1 MLTVCYVMLRSR
13 PFQNWAM
20 QKVVKTLS
28 EELKTKVTLKSID
41 FELINNLV
49 LEGLYVED
57 QQGDTLAYFGKLKV
71 NFNYKMVFDNKLQ
84 LARIKRASLEDTK
97 IHLLLHPKQ
106 EYFNYQ
112 FIVDYFDQPK
122 TSKGPFVPF
131 KLIINELEF
140 KNVDFRY
147 RIMEEPKITGRR
159 FDESFMEYRGINA
172 NFKPFK
178 LIGDSLNFDLSKLS
192 FIEKSGF
199 KVNEFSAKT
208 IISSTTMQFA
218 DLILRTPYS
227 KVSDFLSF
235 TYKNYG
241 QLGDF
246 VDSVYWN
253 TNLETSVIGVK
264 DIAFFSDE
272 LRSYSFPI
280 TIKGKAKGTLAR
292 MEGTDLDIKVARLN
306 KFKGQLILQDITD
319 TDKLSFDL
327 DATELYINPSSIQDI
342 SNTSLPEELLRI
354 GSLRYSGTLTGK
366 LNDFTSKGLIET
378 TIGNIR
384 TDLNLKFPDGKPEEY
399 KGEIEL
405 YSFNTGKLSNRAELG
420 YTSLITNVDGK
431 GFSIKDLDTKMVG
444 NVSRFDYDGYSYQNI
459 KLDGTFEKKLFNG
472 KFEIKDPNVTMSL
485 NGMFDLNKS
494 RPTGDFQGE
503 LGAINLKTLGYGD
516 INIKQVTGLKIE
528 FEGSD
533 VDDIDISTQL
543 NNIVLE
549 KNDSVYY
556 LGDMVL
562 KAYGPSKNRFISLES
577 ELGNVTINGEFKLS
591 RLNAITDNILYDL
604 FPNYYAN
611 LKKKKEPVDI
621 RFDVDIADSKF
632 IKGLFIS
639 DIAFANFSIT
649 GVYSSY
655 TQTLDVKSR
664 ADYFSYLD
672 YKFQNLDIVSIKQPN
687 ERLSLITKVGGFFIK
702 DSLITD
708 KLDLMA
714 DIGGNDINYRLNAA
728 DTTHDISLKTGGNIT
743 LNKGAIDFE
752 FRNSKLFLYNKPWV
766 FNEVNH
772 FKYVNSNLQIDSFKI
787 SNGAQSIEID
797 GVAGAKNFEN
807 LHINVSDFYLQE
819 VNPILSK
826 WGINLEGF
834 VNGQLTLNGLNT
846 GPVIV
851 SSIFVDNLRV
861 NGDSVGDVTLNTT
874 SDNGPFSMAV
884 NGNITNGL
892 INDLKLAGNLD
903 LTPGKGTVNI
913 SLSLNESSIKPF
925 EVFTEGLFSNVEGV
939 ADADIKIKGPLS
951 NPDIKGKIDIKQ
963 ASLFMDYLGIALKVD
978 KMAVDIDEKR
988 INLGTFQIAD
998 KYGSIANGGGKIYHK
1013 NFNDFKFDIFLKD
1026 LKNFNAMDLVEGSN
1040 DLFFGVAFVDGNMT
1054 IKGPIDQIYLNI
1066 NAKTRAK
1073 TIVSLPLAGTSENVG
1088 PEYIKVVDLR
1098 ADVSTLKSEKLSG
1111 ISMDFNCE
1119 VTKEAEIDLIF
1130 DAKFNDVIRA
1140 TGSGNITMELNT
1152 AGDFYMFGKYVIA
1165 TGNYNFTA
1173 LNTLINKNLKVKE
1186 GGTIIWRG
1194 NPLEASLDLVA
1205 TTVIKANPS
1214 VILPS
1219 SALAS
1224 GAASSNV
1231 DVDCE
1236 IYMKDNLF
1244 SPQIKLG
1251 INLSKD
1257 NQSTLF
1263 ANTDLVTAI
1272 NQIKADPEETNK
1284 QFINLIVFNSFAPL
1298 NSGNSTASASNLGST
1313 FQNSIGSLITSQVNN
1328 WLSQM
1333 DPNWDFGID
1342 YKAANSSSDA
1352 NQQVMVSLK
1361 RKLYND
1367 RIEIGTSY
1375 GQSGNTNYDVN
1386 VSYKIRRDGRLLVRA
1401 FNKKAND
1408 PRSINTST
1416 INTSGLG
1423 LYYRNEVDFFFPKL
1437 QDRMYLRKLEK
1448 RARKAKAKAKTTN

>member
-1 MLTVCYVMLRSR
+1 VLTASYVLLRSR

-28 EELKTKVTLKSID
+28 QELKTKVTLKSID

-57 QQGDTLAYFGKLKV
+57 QQGDTLVYFGKLRV
-71 NFNYKMVFDNKLQ
+71 NFNYKIVFDNKLQ
-84 LARIKRASLEDTK
+84 LARIKRASLENTK
-97 IHLLLHPKQ
+97 IYLLRHPKQ
-106 EYFNYQ
+106 SDFNYQ
-112 FIVDYFDQPK
+112 FIVDYFDQPSS
-122 TSKGPFVPF
+122 SKGKFVPF
-131 KLIINELEF
+131 KLIINELEL
-140 KNVDFRY
+140 KNVDFRF
-147 RIMEEPKITGRR
+147 RNMDEPKVSGRR
-159 FDESFMEYRGINA
+159 FDESFMEYRGIIA

-178 LIGDSLNFDLSKLS
+178 LIGDSLNFDLSKMS

-199 KVNEFSAKT
+199 RVNEFSAKT
-208 IISSTTMQFA
+208 IISSTIMQFD
-218 DLILRTPYS
+218 DLILKTPFS
-227 KVSDFLSF
+227 KVSNFLSF
-235 TYKNYG
+235 SYKNYN

-253 TNLETSVIGVK
+253 ANLETSVVGVK
-264 DIAFFSDE
+264 DIAYFSDA

-280 TIKGKAKGTLAR
+280 TIKGKAQGTLAS
-292 MEGTDLDIKVARLN
+292 MEGSDMEIKVARLN
-306 KFKGQLILQDITD
+306 NFKGHVFLKDLTD
-319 TDKLSFDL
+319 SDKLSFEV

-342 SNTSLPEELLRI
+342 SQTSLPEELLRI
-354 GSLRYSGTLTGK
+354 GSLKYSGTVTGK
-366 LNDFTSKGLIET
+366 LDDITSKGLIET
-378 TIGNIR
+378 TIGKIR
-384 TDLNLKFPDGKPEEY
+384 TDLNLKFPEGKTEEY

-405 YSFNTGKLSNRAELG
+405 YSLNSGKLLNRAELG
-420 YTSLITNVDGK
+420 YVSLVTKFDGK
-431 GFSIKDLDTKMVG
+431 GFNIKDLNTKMLAT
-444 NVSRFDYDGYSYQNI
+444 VSRFDYDGYSYQNI

-472 KFEIKDPNVTMSL
+472 EFEIKDPNVNISL
-485 NGMFDLNKS
+485 SGMFDLNKTK
-494 RPTGDFQGE
+494 PIGDFQGE
-503 LGAINLKTLGYGD
+503 LGAVNLKTLGYGD

-528 FEGSD
+528 FEG
-533 VDDIDISTQL
+533 DDIDEIDISTQL
-543 NNIVLE
+543 NNVVLE
-549 KNDSVYY
+549 KSDTVYY
-556 LGDMVL
+556 LGDVIL

-577 ELGNVTINGEFKLS
+577 ELGNVNINGEFKIS
-591 RLNAITDNILYDL
+591 HLNAITENVMYDL

-611 LKKKKEPVDI
+611 LRKKKEPIDI

-639 DIAFANFSIT
+639 EIAFKNASMT

-655 TQTLDVKSR
+655 TQTMDVKSR
-664 ADYFSYLD
+664 ADFFSYLNF
-672 YKFQNLDIVSIKQPN
+672 KVENLDITSVKQPG
-687 ERLSLITKVGGFFIK
+687 ERLSLNTKVGGFYVK

-708 KLDLMA
+708 KLGLIA
-714 DIGGNDINYRLNAA
+714 DIGGNDINYRLNVA
-728 DTTHDISLKTGGNIT
+728 DTTHDLSLETGGNIK
-743 LNKGAIDFE
+743 LSKGAIDFE
-752 FRNSKLFLYNKPWV
+752 FRNSTLFLYNKPWV
-766 FNEVNH
+766 FNEINH
-772 FKYVNSNLQIDSFKI
+772 FKWVNSNLQIDSFKI
-787 SNGAQSIEID
+787 SNGLQLIEMD
-797 GVAGAKNFEN
+797 GLVGTKNFEN
-807 LHINVSDFYLQE
+807 FHLNISNFYLQE
-819 VNPILSK
+819 VNPILMK
-826 WGINLEGF
+826 WGLKLDGF
-834 VNGQLTLNGLNT
+834 MNGQISLNGLNT

-851 SSIFVDNLRV
+851 SSIFIDNLSV

-874 SDNGPFSMAV
+874 SEDGPYSMAV

-892 INDLKLAGNLD
+892 INDLKLAGNVD
-903 LTPGKGTVNI
+903 LTPGKGTIDI
-913 SLSLNESSIKPF
+913 SLLLNETNIKPF
-925 EVFTEGLFSNVEGV
+925 EVFTEGLFSKVDGI
-939 ADADIKIKGPLS
+939 ADAVIKIKGSLT
-951 NPDIKGKIDIKQ
+951 NPDIKGKIEVNK

-978 KMAVDIDEKR
+978 KMAIDIDEKR
-988 INLGTFQIAD
+988 IDLGTFQIAD
-998 KYGSIANGGGKIYHK
+998 KYGSLANGGGKIFHK
-1013 NFNDFKFDIFLKD
+1013 NFNKLRLDIFLKD
-1026 LKNFNAMDLVEGSN
+1026 LKNFNAMDLAEGSN
-1040 DLFFGVAFVDGNMT
+1040 DLFFGLAFVDGNMT

-1073 TIVSLPLAGTSENVG
+1073 TIISLPLAGTSENVG
-1088 PEYIKVVDLR
+1088 PDYIKVVDLR
-1098 ADVSTLKSEKLSG
+1098 ADVSNLKSEKLSG

-1119 VTKEAEIDLIF
+1119 VTKDAEIDLIF

-1152 AGDFYMFGKYVIA
+1152 AGDFYMYGKYVIS

-1173 LNTLINKNLKVKE
+1173 LNTLINKNLKVRE
-1186 GGTIIWRG
+1186 GGTITWRG
-1194 NPLEASLDLVA
+1194 NPLEANLDLVA

-1219 SALAS
+1219 SSLTS
-1224 GAASSNV
+1224 GNMSGNV
-1231 DVDCE
+1231 DVDCQ
-1236 IYMKDNLF
+1236 IFMKDNLF

-1251 INLSKD
+1251 IDLSKD

-1386 VSYKIRRDGRLLVRA
+1386 VSYKIRKDGRLLVRA

-1408 PRSINTST
+1408 PRIINTST

-1423 LYYRNEVDFFFPKL
+1423 LYYRNEVDYFFPKL
-1437 QDRMYLRKLEK
+1437 RDLNYQWKLKK
-1448 RARKAKAKAKTTN
+1448 RSKAKASN